1 LPDIARQ
8 TKNFS
13 GAEIEGLVRAAQSS
27 AMNRLVKAGGK
38 VQVDEDAVDKLM
50 ITKDDFDY
58 ALENDIKPV
67 GFCWR
72 ISGIFIMIS
81 LFVA

>member
-1 LPDIARQ
+1 MLREYKKLDPEVNLEDLAKR

-38 VQVDEDAVDKLM
+38 VGPSRPIQ
-50 ITKDDFDY
+50 
-58 ALENDIKPV
+58 
-67 GFCWR
+67 CC
-72 ISGIFIMIS
+72 
-81 LFVA
+81 LFYLHSS